1 MKNVF
6 LDRIL
11 VTASIVMVDPTY
23 VYIALAII
31 AAGAILM
38 WLMVRSSDEFSVEET
53 EHNSDDFAGELR
65 DSHGP
70 VTSWLWVAYVVM
82 IIWAIAYLIQHIS
95 EFPSLV

>member
-11 VTASIVMVDPTY
+11 VTASIVMVDATY

-95 EFPSLV
+95 EFPGLV